1 MVQIQSFRGLRY
13 DLMRVGSLS
22 DVVAPPY
29 DVIDPQLQKKLYD
42 RHPKNVVRLILNRRE
57 PGDSENA
64 VYERAAQSL
73 QDWKRDGSLTA
84 DKTAAIYVYHQEF
97 THEGV
102 AYVRQ
107 GFMARVRLEPFGS
120 GQIFP
125 HEQTHANV
133 KEDRLRLTKAC
144 RTNLSQ
150 IFGIYPDGNNDVQK
164 LLEKSLNDP
173 TPLEATDH
181 LGVVHK
187 IWQVTH
193 EPTIAR
199 VVSLMGDRPIYVAD
213 GHHRYETA
221 CNYRDHIATQRTV
234 DAEDP
239 VNFVLMMCIGIED
252 SGLIVLPTHRLFRG
266 VPPIDSLD
274 LQKRLGSAFEFIQL
288 GKSASTA
295 CATWEEIQE
304 SDDPS
309 SLGLYTAKDDTWTL
323 AQITDQGREL
333 MRSLAESHSE
343 DWQSLGVSILHE
355 LIMKNLLG
363 LNELPTPRYAH
374 SIDEV
379 IEDLLR
385 GDSTGR
391 DATGQIGSS
400 EPFQLAALVQPATVD
415 DIRRISSHGERMPAK
430 STYFYPKLLCGL
442 VFNPLE

>member
-13 DLMRVGSLS
+13 DLMRVGNLS

-29 DVIDPQLQKKLYD
+29 DVIDPQLQNKLYD
-42 RHPKNVVRLILNRRE
+42 RHPKNVVRLVLNRRE
-57 PGDSENA
+57 VGDSDDA
-64 VYERAAQSL
+64 VYERAAHCL
-73 QDWKRDGSLTA
+73 NDWKRDGSLTP

-97 THEGV
+97 AHEGV

-107 GFMARVRLEPFGS
+107 GFMARVRLEPFGT

-125 HEQTHANV
+125 HEQTHASV

-150 IFGIYPDGNNDVQK
+150 IFGFYPDADNDVQK
-164 LLEKSLNDP
+164 LLESSLNDP

-181 LGVVHK
+181 LGIVHK
-187 IWQVTH
+187 LWQVTH

-199 VVSLMGDRPIYVAD
+199 VIALMGDRPMYVAD

-221 CNYRDHIATQRTV
+221 CNYRDYIAAQRPL

-239 VNFVLMMCIGIED
+239 VNFVLMMCIGMED

-266 VPPIDSLD
+266 APPIDSLE
-274 LQKRLGSAFEFIQL
+274 LQKRLGSAFEIMQM
-288 GKSASTA
+288 GSGASTA
-295 CATWEEIQE
+295 QATWAEIQA

-309 SLGLYTAKDDTWTL
+309 SLGLYTAKDDTWSL
-323 AQITDQGREL
+323 IQITDHGREL
-333 MRSLAESHSE
+333 MQQVAIDYSS
-343 DWQSLGVSILHE
+343 DWQELGVAILHE
-355 LIMKNLLG
+355 LVINKLL
-363 LNELPTPRYAH
+363 NFRELPTPRYVH
-374 SIDEV
+374 SVDEV
-379 IEDLLR
+379 VEDLLR
-385 GDSTGR
+385 GDSAGR
-391 DATGQIGSS
+391 DATGQIGTS

-415 DIRRISSHGERMPAK
+415 DIRRVSSHGERMPAK
-430 STYFYPKLLCGL
+430 STYFFPKLLCGL